1 MRVFLVII
9 YFALSLSAFGETS
22 VKSIRGRVVNS
33 NNEPLPGATVHIQ
46 NSMQGVQTD
55 VNGDFT
61 LLASIADEITIVA
74 SFIGYQPMAKT
85 ISLRGD
91 NSGRPLRLHYVLKEN
106 TENLEEVLVRGES
119 RAARIERSGFAV
131 TSVDTR
137 HLQKKSAEINEVLDK
152 TPGLRVRRNG
162 GMGSSTQYNIN
173 GLSGSAVRIFIDGV
187 PAESYGSSYS
197 VNSIPISLIER
208 IDVYK
213 GVVPIE
219 FGNDAMGGAINIVT
233 KQLKEGG
240 GSNRALNVSY
250 AYGSFNTHRA
260 DVTGSWHD
268 SKSGVT
274 TRFSTFYN
282 ASDNNYY
289 VWSDDIKIKDYNEFL
304 PDGSRNP
311 EFLTIIDQGVK
322 VRRFNDGYESYGA
335 KVDLGVTGRNWADQL
350 FFTINVSEDYKES
363 QHGPRMISPYGE
375 RFSEGW
381 TVAPA
386 VNYVKNNALIEG
398 LNVSMNFQYSVSE
411 RATVDTTTN
420 RYDWYGQ
427 LIPHVGGVKRLPGEG
442 RSASLNVN
450 TNINYVARASVS
462 YSIYESHMFGLNYSN
477 NYFIRSSDDQL
488 RAVELRNYGSE
499 NIANKQITG
508 ITYQNTLFNEKLK
521 NSIFAKHYF
530 NNLKQDRVEFVN
542 GVLDTIRLARP
553 DDNWGYGATS
563 SFALTPAIRFNASV
577 EQAVRLV
584 TANEVFG
591 NVSDEIVEST
601 NIEPEKSL
609 NVNFGGMFTL
619 YNANRNELKLN
630 TSFFFRN
637 TYDRIKRSIV
647 VRGDDS
653 YSVFNNIGHIVSK
666 GVEAQLDYRIGVQW
680 HFMLQGYYLDSRFM
694 EEFAQNGSENLNY
707 KSREP
712 NMPYLT
718 FGGSAEYNKEDL
730 FKQGDRLSFSWYT
743 SYINEFHFDWSII
756 GSQNKPIVPSQFLND
771 ISVSYL
777 FPGGKLTLSLDG
789 KNIFNEMSFD
799 NFAIQRPGRTLSAKM
814 AYAIF

>member
-1 MRVFLVII
+1 M
-9 YFALSLSAFGETS
+9 
-22 VKSIRGRVVNS
+22 VNQK
-33 NNEPLPGATVHIQ
+33 NEPLPGATVHIQ
-46 NSMQGVQTD
+46 NTTQGVQTD
-55 VNGDFT
+55 VNGRFT
-61 LLASIADEITIVA
+61 LYASMTDEMTIVA
-74 SFIGYQPMAKT
+74 SFIGHQSMAKT
-85 ISLRGD
+85 VSARGH
-91 NSGRPLRLHYVLKEN
+91 NSGRPLRLHFILKEN
-106 TENLEEVLVRGES
+106 TEKLDEVLVRGES

-162 GMGSSTQYNIN
+162 GMGSHTQYNIN

-187 PAESYGSSYS
+187 PAESYGASYS
-197 VNSIPISLIER
+197 VNSLPISLIER

-233 KQLKEGG
+233 KQLKEGA
-240 GSNRALNVSY
+240 GSNQALNVSY
-250 AYGSFNTHRA
+250 SHGSFNTHRA
-260 DVTGSWHD
+260 DVNGSWQEV
-268 SKSGVT
+268 KSGLT

-282 ASDNNYY
+282 ASDNNYF

-335 KVDLGVTGRNWADQL
+335 KVDLGLSGRKWADQL
-350 FFTINVSEDYKES
+350 FLSINASEDYKES

-375 RFSEGW
+375 RFTESW
-381 TVAPA
+381 TLAPA
-386 VNYVKNNALIEG
+386 VIYVKNNALFEG
-398 LNVSMNFQYSVSE
+398 LDVSMNVQYAVSE

-420 RYDWYGQ
+420 RYDWFGN
-427 LIPHVGGVKRLPGEG
+427 LIPHVGGVTRLPGEG
-442 RSASLNVN
+442 RNASLNVN
-450 TNINYVARASVS
+450 NNRNYVARASVS
-462 YSIYESHMFGLNYSN
+462 YAFLENHMLGLNYSN
-477 NYFIRSSDDQL
+477 NYFIRSSDDEL

-499 NIANKQITG
+499 NRVNKQITG
-508 ITYQNTLFNEKLK
+508 LTYQNTFFNEKLK
-521 NSIFAKHYF
+521 HSIFVKHYY
-530 NNLKQDRVEFVN
+530 NHLKQDRMEYAN
-542 GVLDTIRLARP
+542 GVLDTIRYSRP

-563 SFALTPAIRFNASV
+563 SFALTPAVRFNASV

-591 NVSDEIVEST
+591 NVSDEIVESS
-601 NIEPEKSL
+601 NLEPEKSL
-609 NVNFGGMFTL
+609 NVNLGGMFTL
-619 YNANRNELKLN
+619 YKTNSNELKLN
-630 TSFFFRN
+630 TSFFFRD

-653 YSVFNNIGHIVSK
+653 YSVFNNIGHIISR
-666 GVEAQLDYRIGVQW
+666 GVEAQLDYRMGVQW

-694 EEFAQNGSENLNY
+694 EKYTQNGSENLNY
-707 KSREP
+707 QSREP

-718 FGGSAEYNKEDL
+718 FGGSAEYNKEHL
-730 FKQGDRLSFSWYT
+730 FKQGDRISFNWYT
-743 SYINEFHFDWSII
+743 SFINEFHFDWSII
-756 GSQNKPIVPSQFLND
+756 GSQNKPIVPHQFLND
-771 ISVSYL
+771 VSVSYV
-777 FPGGKLTLSLDG
+777 FPGERLTLSLDG
-789 KNIFNEMSFD
+789 KNILNELSFD

-814 AYAIF
+814 LMPFFNSSQLIIVRYWFDLLT